1 MNKTKEVWIAGFA
14 LFSLFF
20 GVLGLVF
27 FFNTIREKDALKRKK
42 GIRNLG
48 ISILL
53 ILVSISQFIY

>member
-1 MNKTKEVWIAGFA
+1 MELLFNI

-20 GVLGLVF
+20 GVLGLVSL
-27 FFNTIREKDALKRKK
+27 FNTIRENDALKRKK

>member
-1 MNKTKEVWIAGFA
+1 MELLFNI

-27 FFNTIREKDALKRKK
+27 LFNTIRENDALKRKK